1 MVISLMPHLKLDSDN
16 AEQGGYSQMGDI
28 TNRKLGVEKKD
39 PLIGVLN
46 TGDWHVLLK
55 GSGER

>member
-1 MVISLMPHLKLDSDN
+1 MGGGGVIDKK
-16 AEQGGYSQMGDI
+16 I
-28 TNRKLGVEKKD
+28 GVEKKD

-55 GSGER
+55 ESGER